1 MYVDRSLA
9 LDKTVLGI
17 AVVVVTPSI
26 DVCQSVGAMV
36 LKGSAVVLEVV
47 AVTLTCL
54 TVVDEFVVSIASAEM
69 TLVTKVDVAHPL
81 VSVEQLL
88 LIFENTKHQSQYNC
102 CYWYVYQ
109 TFVPRTGLVDTTS
122 DTKLCLSYRQIVK
135 REQFTF
141 FNNSV
146 LIRELGHM
154 CQT

>member
-1 MYVDRSLA
+1 MSVDRSLA

-17 AVVVVTPSI
+17 VVVVVTPSI

-81 VSVEQLL
+81 VSVE
-88 LIFENTKHQSQYNC
+88 
-102 CYWYVYQ
+102 
-109 TFVPRTGLVDTTS
+109 
-122 DTKLCLSYRQIVK
+122 
-135 REQFTF
+135 
-141 FNNSV
+141 
-146 LIRELGHM
+146 
-154 CQT
+154 